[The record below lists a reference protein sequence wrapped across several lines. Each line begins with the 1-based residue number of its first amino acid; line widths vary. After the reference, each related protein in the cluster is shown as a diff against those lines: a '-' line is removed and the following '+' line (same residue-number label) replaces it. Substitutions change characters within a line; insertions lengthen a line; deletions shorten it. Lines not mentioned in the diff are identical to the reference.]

1 MSLIEVAEKL
11 NSLGIP
17 FNEKDC
23 LIFHEGFERG
33 LKLLKALKE
42 KNLEDENL
50 ENFRKTV
57 LSIYGFDVLNTP
69 EDVLRKNEERLEG
82 FTEEEKI
89 KFFLEAM
96 EDEKYSVPE
105 KNLWGELIN

>member
-23 LIFHEGFERG
+23 LIFHEWFERG

-50 ENFRKTV
+50 ENFRQTV

-96 EDEKYSVPE
+96 EDEKYKVFL
-105 KNLWGELIN
+105 KKIYGVN